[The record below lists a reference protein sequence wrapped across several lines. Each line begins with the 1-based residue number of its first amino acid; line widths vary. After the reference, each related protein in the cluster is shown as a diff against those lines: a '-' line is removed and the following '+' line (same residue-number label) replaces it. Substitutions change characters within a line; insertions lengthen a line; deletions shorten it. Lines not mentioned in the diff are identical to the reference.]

1 MRYEVAV
8 DIAAPA
14 DKIWTVL
21 RDVEH
26 WSDWSP
32 TINEITR
39 LDDKPFTV
47 GSRAVVKQPK
57 MQPMT
62 WEVTELAEGRSFVW
76 TTKTMGVLMVA
87 GHYIEESN
95 GVSHV
100 RLTFDMTGG
109 LAPVLNVLGGKK
121 ARHYVDLEGSS
132 LKAWCEKQ
140 PVA

>member
-1 MRYEVAV
+1 MQYEVAV

-14 DKIWTVL
+14 EKIWTVL

-26 WSDWSP
+26 WTDWSP
-32 TINEITR
+32 TIDGITR
-39 LDDKPFTV
+39 SDEKPFDV
-47 GSRAVVKQPK
+47 GSRAQVRQPK

-62 WEVTELAEGRSFVW
+62 WEVTGLDEGRSFVW
-76 TTKTMGVLMVA
+76 QTKTMGVTMVA

-100 RLTFDMTGG
+100 RLTIDMTGT
-109 LAPVLNVLGGKK
+109 LAPVLNALGGKK